1 MGSSPIAQHH
11 FLQNTKAKIGME
23 KVIITLTREEYETLR
38 KELWRL
44 ESFLHCDDHT
54 HADDCYSKVLS
65 IIENQADEQG
75 VR

>member
-1 MGSSPIAQHH
+1 MD
-11 FLQNTKAKIGME
+11 

-44 ESFLHCDDHT
+44 ESFLHCDYDT
-54 HADDCYSKVLS
+54 HADDCYSRILS
-65 IIENQADEQG
+65 ILENQAEDQG